1 MSNVADVIDE
11 VIVKIHATPH
21 KSVLA
26 VAGAG
31 SGAMSWLLGVSG
43 ASRTLLETRVPYGRL
58 SMIDLVGHEPEQ
70 YVSPQTAREMARAA
84 YRRGLQLREDDSPVV
99 GLSCTATIAT
109 DRPKRGDHRACIAA
123 WDDTRVTTYNLVL
136 EKGKRDR
143 AGEEHVVSRLVIQAL
158 AQAFGLEADLPSGLT
173 ELERPEVLTAD
184 HPGPIQRLLSGEVNM
199 ALARPDGR
207 MLTDETESFDRIA
220 VLPGSFSPLHYG
232 HEELARVAGEILGME
247 VVYEL
252 SVVNVDKPPLEESE
266 ILSRI
271 SQFAAKGAG
280 SNAGKGSVV
289 LTRAETFR
297 KKADLF
303 PNSVF
308 VIGWDTLT
316 RLIDPKYYGGAES
329 AMLTA
334 LAEIWA
340 AGCRFLVAGRAG
352 GDVFHTLE
360 EVAIPQGFRPL
371 FQSIP
376 ESAFRAD
383 ISSTELRERN

>member
-1 MSNVADVIDE
+1 MSDIADVIDE

-143 AGEEHVVSRLVIQAL
+143 VGEEHVVSRLVIRAL

-173 ELERPEVLTAD
+173 EVERPEVLTAD
-184 HPGPIQRLLSGEVNM
+184 HPGPIQRLLSGEVNT
-199 ALARPDGR
+199 ALAQPDGR
-207 MLTDETESFDRIA
+207 VLTDETESFDRIA

-266 ILSRI
+266 ILNRI
-271 SQFAAKGAG
+271 SQFAG
-280 SNAGKGSVV
+280 SEEGSIGKGSVA

-303 PNSVF
+303 PNSFF
-308 VIGWDTLT
+308 VIGWDTVT

-383 ISSTELRERN
+383 VSSTELRERN

>member
-199 ALARPDGR
+199 ALAQPDGR

-266 ILSRI
+266 ILSRV
-271 SQFAAKGAG
+271 SQFAAKGSG

-308 VIGWDTLT
+308 VIGWDTVT

-360 EVAIPQGFRPL
+360 EVAIPRGFRPL